1 MPHGIEA
8 IKAHLETVD
17 NVPLLVSLFTDAT
30 PLSVKQMVE
39 VFRDNGEVV
48 LAIGGG
54 YRSYNQ
60 SIYSTADLGCSV
72 SVLPGLSNMNL
83 LPADEADVVRQF
95 PVRSATSLC
104 RADILLSFRLIGLNT
119 TNFLQTPCLG
129 SVCRQQGSASAA
141 QPGSSGGLAGVGDP
155 RLGSVAS
162 SADPEHLRLG
172 VLTET
177 LRKGRILLLNM
188 LQAFAF
194 YCVATVGWM

>member
-8 IKAHLETVD
+8 IKRHLETVD

-30 PLSVKQMVE
+30 PMSVKQMVE

-72 SVLPGLSNMNL
+72 SVLPGLSNLNL
-83 LPADEADVVRQF
+83 LPADEDDVVRQF

-119 TNFLQTPCLG
+119 TNFLQTPCLS
-129 SVCRQQGSASAA
+129 SVCRKQGITS
-141 QPGSSGGLAGVGDP
+141 
-155 RLGSVAS
+155 GSVAPS
-162 SADPEHLRLG
+162 ERLMGEEREEGPQHSADPEHLRLG

-188 LQAFAF
+188 LQALAF
-194 YCVATVGWM
+194 YCIATAS